1 MAYKS
6 FSATPRLVKDL
17 KGREVD
23 LSQATSLLIKDIKTL
38 SELVEYQ
45 IHADALNIRDEVKDL
60 REEKPTVKAS
70 KIGELLEYKLP
81 KMSFA
86 SGRSGRS
93 RFERMFQ
100 SLLIREV
107 SSWIAR
113 SDVVAEVS
121 NKRIS
126 AGWKRTADNTIPS
139 DLSLIMPLSAAGD
152 DKYVKL
158 CNNPL
163 VDGYVEL
170 KLVFDGQWHVLEFT
184 FDKERFAGAKKVCL
198 PNVRIKNENSVVFD
212 FSVKYDNQYP
222 LISSRYVIG
231 VDVGIV
237 QPATVSVVDTSSG
250 EIVHSTTLSRRVHS
264 LANSVK
270 KSEKQ
275 KAQLRKQGRDSEAVL
290 HRKSAS
296 RKKRELAVLIG
307 QEVAEISATY
317 GNALVVVEDLSWV
330 RNTMQNGRWN
340 RGKVVKWVTHYVE
353 LNGGRVYKVN
363 PFNTSQNCHLCH
375 KKGELLESERLFL
388 CTNTECLNIGVLID
402 RDVNAGG
409 EIAHRVV
416 GKTLNKTVATR
427 KASSKKYNFPKQKI
441 RSPRTRESLKHPGRD
456 RTKSAPT
463 PKRVKRKKNPLPR
476 KIKEVLVEN
485 KSTAGALGRT
495 VSADV
500 AQKKNNKDCFSCT
513 ETVKC
518 CSNFHSHFRHRRA
531 IKKTFVA
538 KVGSF

>member
-113 SDVVAEVS
+113 SDVAAEVS

-170 KLVFDGQWHVLEFT
+170 KLVIDGQWHVLEFA
-184 FDKERFAGAKKVCL
+184 FDKDRFAGAKKVCL

-212 FSVKYDNQYP
+212 FSVEYDNQYP

-340 RGKVVKWVTHYVE
+340 RGEVVKWVTHYVE

-363 PFNTSQNCHLCH
+363 PFNTSQIVTCVTRRVNSLNQ
-375 KKGELLESERLFL
+375 KGCF
-388 CTNTECLNIGVLID
+388 
-402 RDVNAGG
+402 
-409 EIAHRVV
+409 
-416 GKTLNKTVATR
+416 
-427 KASSKKYNFPKQKI
+427 Y
-441 RSPRTRESLKHPGRD
+441 
-456 RTKSAPT
+456 
-463 PKRVKRKKNPLPR
+463 
-476 KIKEVLVEN
+476 
-485 KSTAGALGRT
+485 
-495 VSADV
+495 
-500 AQKKNNKDCFSCT
+500 AQIQS
-513 ETVKC
+513 V
-518 CSNFHSHFRHRRA
+518 
-531 IKKTFVA
+531 
-538 KVGSF
+538 